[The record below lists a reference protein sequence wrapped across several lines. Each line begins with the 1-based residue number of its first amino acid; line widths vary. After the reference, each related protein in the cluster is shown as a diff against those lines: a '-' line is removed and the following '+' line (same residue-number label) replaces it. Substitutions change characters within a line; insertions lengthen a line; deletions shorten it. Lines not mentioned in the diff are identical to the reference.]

1 MSHIATYYELLGV
14 APDASTTDI
23 RDAYRRAAR
32 AHHPDRHGD
41 QASARMAEVNRA
53 WQVLSDP
60 ERRSEYD
67 LSLRAP
73 VTSAA
78 PAGRQA
84 SSQFREPAFNPL
96 ARYQDPPRFPWRFLG
111 VLFII
116 GVVFVVIGIVTAS
129 DPVPPKVDNV
139 LQSGDCVV
147 IQPNGDAAEVLC
159 TEPHSGVVDVLVP
172 AGEVCESTAEPHRDQ
187 QGMGTACVLRG

>member
-1 MSHIATYYELLGV
+1 MDAIGTYYELLGV
-14 APDASTTDI
+14 SPDAPTATI

-41 QASARMAEVNRA
+41 QASARMAEVNQA
-53 WQVLSDP
+53 WQVLGDP
-60 ERRSEYD
+60 VRRREYD
-67 LSLRAP
+67 LSLRTP
-73 VTSAA
+73 VGSAA
-78 PAGRQA
+78 PSATQPPPV
-84 SSQFREPAFNPL
+84 FREPAFNPL

-111 VLFII
+111 VLFLI
-116 GVVFVVIGIVTAS
+116 GVGFVVIGIITAS

-139 LQSGDCVV
+139 LQPGDCVV

-159 TEPHSGVVDVLVP
+159 TEPHSGVVDELVP
-172 AGEVCESTAEPHRDQ
+172 TGDVCEATAEPHRDQ